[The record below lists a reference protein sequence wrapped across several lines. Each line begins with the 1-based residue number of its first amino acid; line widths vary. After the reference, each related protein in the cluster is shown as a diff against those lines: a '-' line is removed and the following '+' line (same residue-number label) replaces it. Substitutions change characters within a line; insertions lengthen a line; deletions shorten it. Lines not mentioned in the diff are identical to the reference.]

1 MQEWQ
6 AVPTLF
12 CSRRFRMI
20 LTRLWMRFI
29 SVQKTE
35 KDLRFLQLQKVQ
47 SPKTMHSLPRSSTRQ
62 KLHPAGIH
70 RFLMRLQIRFRR
82 NAVWKSALRFRATHS
97 VEEVRAH
104 TTEYYVPVLDLP
116 LPKQLWME
124 NLAAWSP
131 WSTTRPNVCRLE
143 RWQAS

>member
-1 MQEWQ
+1 MAGGADIILLPEIPYDIDKVVDAIHKRTKDGKGFTIL
-6 AVPTLF
+6 AVAEGAI
-12 CSRRFRMI
+12 SKDDAQ
-20 LTRLWMRFI
+20 LTKK
-29 SVQKTE
+29 QYKA
-35 KDLRFLQLQKVQ
+35 
-47 SPKTMHSLPRSSTRQ
+47 

-97 VEEVRAH
+97 VAAVRVH

-124 NLAAWSP
+124 NLAA
-131 WSTTRPNVCRLE
+131 
-143 RWQAS
+143 